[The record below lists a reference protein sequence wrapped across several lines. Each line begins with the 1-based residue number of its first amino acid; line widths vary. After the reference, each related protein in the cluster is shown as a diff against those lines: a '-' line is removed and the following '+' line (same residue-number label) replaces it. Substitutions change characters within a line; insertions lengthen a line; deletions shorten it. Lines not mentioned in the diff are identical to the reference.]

1 MMPEASI
8 LQHLEACGALVDVQL
23 GGHLTLEPKEHIHA
37 VSSQL
42 FRGEHCFVLMGASHG
57 SAISMARIAAI
68 ETIDLEVVKR
78 QPRRI
83 STDVDYM
90 VSIRSVLGAYL
101 QRPELFFP
109 PVACLFTSDLDD
121 PWCTI
126 IQQRISTVLQHL
138 HIELKVGPGYLCSG
152 AILSTLSPDHS
163 CSVTAICHPEGL
175 CEVYVDERLAVPNV
189 RSGVLTW
196 VRENLKL
203 RKPDCEASGHE
214 HGELRED
221 GTCSDRGYD

>member
-78 QPRRI
+78 QPKRI

-101 QRPELFFP
+101 QRPDLFSSKEYQPSYSIF
-109 PVACLFTSDLDD
+109 
-121 PWCTI
+121 
-126 IQQRISTVLQHL
+126 
-138 HIELKVGPGYLCSG
+138 
-152 AILSTLSPDHS
+152 ILSSKSDKGIFAAEQYCPHS
-163 CSVTAICHPEGL
+163 L
-175 CEVYVDERLAVPNV
+175 
-189 RSGVLTW
+189 LTI
-196 VRENLKL
+196 V
-203 RKPDCEASGHE
+203 AQ
-214 HGELRED
+214 
-221 GTCSDRGYD
+221 